1 MSQAISR
8 VQLGPIQNPVRAL
21 LDALAG
27 ALSLWVGWQLWLA
40 SAHWPLGRLALGVFS
55 ATQIGLWL
63 VSFLYHTVPWSP
75 AWKRRMQRADHS
87 MIFLQIAGAIT
98 PIVLLGL
105 ESPLR
110 DAILL
115 AVWGIAA
122 GGVLQKVCLPQ
133 LHEKACI
140 PFQIAQACLVLPALP
155 GLADRFEGIALQLL
169 GLAATIHVIGV
180 IVFVTE
186 RPRLWPRL
194 FSFHELFHLLL
205 LGGGVVHYALLTR
218 LVLRVGAGA

>member
-1 MSQAISR
+1 MSQASSR

-21 LDALAG
+21 LDALAA
-27 ALSLWVGWQLWLA
+27 ALSLWVAWQLWLT
-40 SAHWPLGRLALGVFS
+40 SAHWPLGRLALAVFS

-75 AWKRRMQRADHS
+75 VWKRRMQRADHS

-98 PIVLLGL
+98 PIALLGL
-105 ESPLR
+105 ASPLR
-110 DAILL
+110 EAILI

-122 GGVLQKVCLPQ
+122 GGIVQKVWYPQ
-133 LHEKACI
+133 VHEKACI
-140 PFQIAQACLVLPALP
+140 PFQVAQACLVLPALP
-155 GLADRFEGIALQLL
+155 GLTDRFESIALQLL

-180 IVFVTE
+180 VIFVTE

-205 LGGGVVHYALLTR
+205 LGGGVVQYALLTR
-218 LVLRVGAGA
+218 LLVRMGAGG